1 MPSIYA
7 EDVKWDADFMG
18 IHAQGLGVIMADLPA
33 STAMVDVSTHAFLN
47 PIITVDGDAAT
58 GSWLMW
64 IASTIDDDPRAVYL
78 SADLTY
84 TRTEE
89 GWRIQSVN
97 LQFAM
102 MLRTST

>member
-7 EDVKWDADFMG
+7 KDARWDADFMG
-18 IHAQGLGVIMADLPA
+18 IHTQGLDVIMAGSPA
-33 STAMVDVSTHAFLN
+33 STAMVDVSVHAFLN
-47 PIITVDGDAAT
+47 PVITVDGDGAT

-64 IASTIDDDPRAVYL
+64 IASTTDDLRAVYL

-102 MLRTST
+102 MLRTAT